1 MIILS
6 GVLVM
11 TVKTFSINSEKTA
24 FVRAYLPDQISDIEY
39 CEKRPSVVIFPGG
52 GYTRVSDRE
61 GEPIA
66 FQYLAAGYAA
76 FVVTYTCN
84 ARFPAPLIDAAY
96 TFYKIRLR
104 AEEFCIDPNK
114 IAVLG
119 CSAGG
124 HLAGCLATMWNDIS
138 LVKTI
143 GCTAEEL
150 RPNAAVLC
158 YPVISGVPSPHEGS
172 FNVLLGD
179 EPSRSDLSRLSLENR
194 VTPKTPPIFIWATAN
209 DDTVSAHNSL
219 VMAKACI
226 SNKIPVELHLFD
238 EGPHGISTCDKPIA
252 HNDGYVNQHVRR
264 WIELSVEFLNKYMNV

>member
-1 MIILS
+1 
-6 GVLVM
+6 M
-11 TVKTFSINSEKTA
+11 TVKTFSINPEKTA
-24 FVRAYLPDQISDIEY
+24 FVKAYLPDAIQGIGY
-39 CEKRPSVVIFPGG
+39 TEKRPSVVIFPGG
-52 GYTRVSDRE
+52 GYEYCSERE

-84 ARFPAPLIDAAY
+84 ARFPAPLVDAAY

-104 AEEFCIDPNK
+104 ADEFNIDPDK

-124 HLAGCLATMWNDIS
+124 HLAGCLATMWNDVS

-158 YPVISGVPSPHEGS
+158 YPVISGVTSPHEGS
-172 FNVLLGD
+172 FEMLLGK

-194 VTPKTPPIFIWATAN
+194 VTPKTPPIFIWATAT
-209 DDTVSAHNSL
+209 DGTVSAHNSL

-226 SNKIPVELHLFD
+226 SNKIPMELHLFD
-238 EGPHGISTCDKPIA
+238 DGPHGISTCDKPVA
-252 HNDGYVNQHVRR
+252 HGDHYLKENVRR
-264 WIELSVEFLNKYMNV
+264 WIPLSVEFLNKYMNV

>member
-1 MIILS
+1 
-6 GVLVM
+6 M
-11 TVKTFSINSEKTA
+11 TVKTFSINPEKTA
-24 FVRAYLPDQISDIEY
+24 FVKAYLPDAIGGVEY
-39 CEKRPSVVIFPGG
+39 CERRPSVVIFPGG
-52 GYTRVSDRE
+52 GYNHCSERE
-61 GEPIA
+61 GEPVA

-76 FVVTYTCN
+76 FVVSYTCN
-84 ARFPAPLIDAAY
+84 ARFPTPLVDAAY

-119 CSAGG
+119 FSAGG

-143 GCTAEEL
+143 GCSAEEL

-158 YPVISGVPSPHEGS
+158 YPVISGVTSPHEGS
-172 FNVLLGD
+172 FEVLLGS
-179 EPSRSDLSRLSLENR
+179 EPTRSDLSRLSLENR

-209 DDTVSAHNSL
+209 DASVSAHNSL

-226 SNKIPVELHLFD
+226 SNRIPVELHLYD
-238 EGPHGISTCDKPIA
+238 EGPHGISTADKPIA
-252 HNDGYVNQHVRR
+252 RSSADVNAHVRE
-264 WIELSVEFLNKYMNV
+264 WIGLSIEFLNKYLNV

>member
-1 MIILS
+1 
-6 GVLVM
+6 M
-11 TVKTFSINSEKTA
+11 TVKTFSINPEKTA
-24 FVRAYLPDQISDIEY
+24 FVKAYLPDAVGDIKY

-52 GYTRVSDRE
+52 GYEHCSDRE

-66 FQYLAAGYAA
+66 LQYLAAGYAA
-76 FVVTYTCN
+76 FVVTYSCKKL
-84 ARFPAPLIDAAY
+84 FPAPLNEAAY

-150 RPNAAVLC
+150 RPNAAILC
-158 YPVISGVPSPHEGS
+158 YPVISGVTAPHEGS
-172 FNVLLGD
+172 FKNLLGE

-209 DDTVSAHNSL
+209 DNSVSAHNSL

-226 SNKIPVELHLFD
+226 SNKIPMEIHIFD
-238 EGPHGISTCDKPIA
+238 DGPHGISTCDKSTGKNEYYYQP
-252 HNDGYVNQHVRR
+252 HVRQ
-264 WIELSVEFLNKYMNV
+264 WIPLSIEFLNKYLNV

>member
-1 MIILS
+1 
-6 GVLVM
+6 M
-11 TVKTFSINSEKTA
+11 TVKTFSINPEKTA
-24 FVRAYLPDQISDIEY
+24 FVKAYLPDAINGIKY
-39 CEKRPSVVIFPGG
+39 CESRPSVVIFPGG
-52 GYTRVSDRE
+52 GYEYCSERE

-66 FQYLAAGYAA
+66 FQYLAEGFAA
-76 FVVTYTCN
+76 FVVSYTCN
-84 ARFPAPLIDAAY
+84 ARFPIPLVDAAY

-104 AEEFCIDPNK
+104 AEEFCIDPDK

-158 YPVISGVPSPHEGS
+158 YPVISGVTAPHEGS
-172 FNVLLGD
+172 FKVLLGD

-209 DDTVSAHNSL
+209 DGSVPAHNSL

-226 SNKIPVELHLFD
+226 SNKVPVELHLFD
-238 EGPHGISTCDKPIA
+238 EGPHGISTCDKPVS
-252 HNDGYVNQHVRR
+252 HSDDGINPHVRE
-264 WIELSVEFLNKYMNV
+264 WIRLSVEFLNKYLGV

>member
-1 MIILS
+1 
-6 GVLVM
+6 M
-11 TVKTFSINSEKTA
+11 TVKTFSINPEKTA
-24 FVRAYLPDQISDIEY
+24 FVKAYLPDIITGISY
-39 CEKRPSVVIFPGG
+39 CEKRPAVVIFPGG
-52 GYTRVSDRE
+52 GYNCCSDRE

-66 FQYLAAGYAA
+66 LQYLAAGFTA

-84 ARFPAPLIDAAY
+84 ARFPAALIEAAY
-96 TFYKIRLR
+96 TFRKIRLR
-104 AEEFCIDPNK
+104 AEEFHIDPEK

-124 HLAGCLATMWNDIS
+124 HLAGCLATMWNDNMI
-138 LVKTI
+138 VKTI
-143 GCTAEEL
+143 DCAPEDV

-158 YPVISGVPSPHEGS
+158 YPVISGVTSPHTGS
-172 FNVLLGD
+172 FEVLLGS

-209 DDTVSAHNSL
+209 DGTVSAHNSL

-238 EGPHGISTCDKPIA
+238 DGPHGISTCDKPIA
-252 HNDGYVNQHVRR
+252 HDDGYLKANVRR
-264 WIELSVEFLNKYMNV
+264 WIKMSIEFLNKYMNV

>member
-1 MIILS
+1 
-6 GVLVM
+6 M
-11 TVKTFSINSEKTA
+11 TVKTFSINPEKTA
-24 FVRAYLPDQISDIEY
+24 FVKAYLPDAVGDIEY
-39 CEKRPSVVIFPGG
+39 CSRRPSVVIFPGG
-52 GYTRVSDRE
+52 GYEYCSERE
-61 GEPIA
+61 GEPVA

-76 FVVTYTCN
+76 FVVTYSCN
-84 ARFPAPLIDAAY
+84 KPFPAPLNDAAY
-96 TFYKIRLR
+96 TFYKIRMR

-119 CSAGG
+119 FSAGG
-124 HLAGCLATMWNDIS
+124 HLAGCLATMWNDVS
-138 LVKTI
+138 VVKTI

-158 YPVISGVPSPHEGS
+158 YPVISGVTSPHEGS
-172 FNVLLGD
+172 FKVLLGD

-209 DDTVSAHNSL
+209 DASVSAHNSL

-238 EGPHGISTCDKPIA
+238 DGPHGSATCDKPTA
-252 HNDGYVNQHVRR
+252 RDNNDINPRVRE
-264 WIELSVEFLNKYMNV
+264 WIRLSVQFLNKYMDV

>member
-1 MIILS
+1 
-6 GVLVM
+6 M
-11 TVKTFSINSEKTA
+11 TVKTFSINPEKTA
-24 FVRAYLPDQISDIEY
+24 FVKAYLPDAIPGIDY
-39 CEKRPSVVIFPGG
+39 TEKRPSVVIFPGG
-52 GYTRVSDRE
+52 GYEYCSERE

-76 FVVTYTCN
+76 FVVTYTCK
-84 ARFPAPLIDAAY
+84 ARFPAPLVDAAY

-104 AEEFCIDPNK
+104 AEEFCIDPDK

-124 HLAGCLATMWNDIS
+124 HLAGCLATMWNDVS

-158 YPVISGVPSPHEGS
+158 YPVISGVTSPHVGS
-172 FNVLLGD
+172 FEVLLGE

-209 DDTVSAHNSL
+209 DGTVSAHNSL

-226 SNKIPVELHLFD
+226 SNKIPMELHLFD
-238 EGPHGISTCDKPIA
+238 DGPHGISTCDMSVAYGEHYLKE
-252 HNDGYVNQHVRR
+252 NVRR
-264 WIELSVEFLNKYMNV
+264 WIPLSVEFLNKYMNV

>member
-1 MIILS
+1 
-6 GVLVM
+6 M
-11 TVKTFSINSEKTA
+11 TVKTFSINPEKTA
-24 FVRAYLPDQISDIEY
+24 FVKAYLPDVISGVDY
-39 CEKRPSVVIFPGG
+39 CERRPSVVIFPGG
-52 GYTRVSDRE
+52 GYNHCSERE
-61 GEPIA
+61 GEPVA

-76 FVVTYTCN
+76 FVVSYTCN
-84 ARFPAPLIDAAY
+84 ARFPVPLVDAAY

-119 CSAGG
+119 FSAGG

-143 GCTAEEL
+143 GCSAEEL

-158 YPVISGVPSPHEGS
+158 YPVISGVTSPHEGS
-172 FNVLLGD
+172 FEVLLGS
-179 EPSRSDLSRLSLENR
+179 EPTRSDLSRLSLENR

-209 DDTVSAHNSL
+209 DASVSAHNSL

-226 SNKIPVELHLFD
+226 SNRIPVELHLYD
-238 EGPHGISTCDKPIA
+238 EGPHGISTADKPIA
-252 HNDGYVNQHVRR
+252 RSAADVNAHVRA
-264 WIELSVEFLNKYMNV
+264 WIGLSVEFLNKYLG